1 MQHSL
6 LLIKYTLT
14 MEGWSQRPTACVS
27 NCWNTISKLYGI
39 NPIVPCQI
47 SKMSVHE
54 MVQSKLLVKSLLMKN
69 LMLGF
74 FKKERDG
81 RETEVYLCFTIQFYT
96 VLR

>member
-1 MQHSL
+1 
-6 LLIKYTLT
+6 
-14 MEGWSQRPTACVS
+14 
-27 NCWNTISKLYGI
+27 
-39 NPIVPCQI
+39 
-47 SKMSVHE
+47 MSVHE
-54 MVQSKLLVKSLLMKN
+54 MVQCKLLVKSLLMKN